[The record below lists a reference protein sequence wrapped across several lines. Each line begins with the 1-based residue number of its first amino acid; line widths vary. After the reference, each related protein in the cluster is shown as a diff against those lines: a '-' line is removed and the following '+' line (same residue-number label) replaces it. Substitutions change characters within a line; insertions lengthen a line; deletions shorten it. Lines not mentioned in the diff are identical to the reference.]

1 VAGPDPGGFTW
12 ADTPQLLSGPHSARL
27 VAPAPL
33 PPSRPLHPFP
43 ASRLPSLSHH
53 NACVS
58 LFCLLKGL
66 TQLLPFQTTP
76 ENLLLFRATQK
87 ICCCFKPSS
96 KKNGVVSTIYQH
108 LKDNPCELCFHLL
121 KFANKFSLFF
131 KKINFVLNFCSSTL

>member
-66 TQLLPFQTTP
+66 TQPLPFQTTP
-76 ENLLLFRATQK
+76 ENLLLFRATPKYLLLFQTLLQ
-87 ICCCFKPSS
+87 
-96 KKNGVVSTIYQH
+96 KNGVVSTIYQH

-131 KKINFVLNFCSSTL
+131 KKKSTLC